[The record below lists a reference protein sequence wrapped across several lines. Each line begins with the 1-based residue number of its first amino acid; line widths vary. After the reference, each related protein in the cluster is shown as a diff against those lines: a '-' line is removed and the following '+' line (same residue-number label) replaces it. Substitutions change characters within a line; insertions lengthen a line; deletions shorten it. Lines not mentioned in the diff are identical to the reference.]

1 MLLRT
6 PDFYAK
12 FHCTAGK
19 CTDTCC
25 IGWEI
30 DIDEQTQARYAA
42 VTGTFGE
49 TLHANIEDGHFVLGP
64 GDRCPFLDYRGLCEI
79 YRQLG
84 EKSLCAICT
93 QHPRFVEVYGDI
105 EERGLGL
112 CCEEAARL
120 LLEENASPILNLV
133 ESETDDPED
142 DLPEEVREARDA
154 IFQERENMFRILAES
169 GVPLNTRLAALLD
182 YAQDA
187 AGAEPADITGIS
199 PKALTDAWTAILKKG
214 ESFGTAWDK
223 ALDRIIHGE
232 QENIPAIFSDEDGA
246 RIVAY
251 MLFRYYAK
259 SLFDGDSL
267 GKVQLAI
274 FFWLTL
280 KRFGK
285 ELSADS
291 THANS
296 RIAAIKLL
304 SKQIE
309 YSEENLNIL
318 ADNFVT
324 NRMFSTEAFKKALGL

>member
-49 TLHANIEDGHFVLGP
+49 KLHANIEDGHFVLGP
-64 GDRCPFLDYRGLCEI
+64 GDRCPFLDNRGLCEI

-142 DLPEEVREARDA
+142 ALPEEVREARDA

-182 YAQDA
+182 YAQDV

-223 ALDRIIHGE
+223 ALDRIIHGG
-232 QENIPAIFSDEDGA
+232 QENNPSIFSDEDGT

-251 MLFRYYAK
+251 TLYRYYAK

-267 GKVQLAI
+267 GKVQFAI

>member
-49 TLHANIEDGHFVLGP
+49 KLHANIEDGHFVLGP
-64 GDRCPFLDYRGLCEI
+64 GDHCPFLDNRGLCEI

-142 DLPEEVREARDA
+142 ALPEEVREARDA

-182 YAQDA
+182 YVQDV

>member
-49 TLHANIEDGHFVLGP
+49 KLHANIEDGHFVLGP
-64 GDRCPFLDYRGLCEI
+64 GDRCPFLDNRGLCEI

-142 DLPEEVREARDA
+142 ALPEEVREARDA

-182 YAQDA
+182 YVQDV

-324 NRMFSTEAFKKALGL
+324 NRMFSTEAFKKALDL